1 MIKIAIALLK
11 NIGENLCI
19 GSNVLSSQ
27 NANQNKNAEIA
38 KGISPIVN
46 SKIRLFDVRFR
57 RKMQMLDNIK
67 IKHIILNISL
77 SLPTES
83 SDQKYWLYIVLLNIK
98 HKNNILASCQRLAL

>member
-11 NIGENLCI
+11 NIGKNSCI
-19 GSNVLSSQ
+19 GTNVLSSQ
-27 NANQNKNAEIA
+27 NANQNKNAEIT

-46 SKIRLFDVRFR
+46 SKIMPLDVRFR

-77 SLPTES
+77 SLPMES

-98 HKNNILASCQRLAL
+98 YKNNIPTSCQRLAL